1 MNDDE
6 LMGST
11 DAELFKIEEKERE
24 SKEDNEEEWTKNNE
38 DSEEESIDNGTREN
52 DTDDRS
58 ENSNVSMIDET
69 EENSGEVEEGEWNKI
84 GPNKR
89 KAPNQRKNKSTRTI
103 TTTRM
108 WKGTTNKDQSVYYEL
123 VITINQDNK
132 EDQLRS
138 KVVEEEEKKEEEEV
152 QTRALIN
159 TQRVI
164 QFEIMTLHHY
174 QQHKKI
180 KSITSNSRSIQR

>member
-1 MNDDE
+1 MYEEKSSTKDNMEMNKDKNEENRSDGNGKKMDDDE

-24 SKEDNEEEWTKNNE
+24 SKEDDIEEWTKNNE
-38 DSEEESIDNGTREN
+38 DSEEESSDNGTGEN

-89 KAPNQRKNKSTRTI
+89 KAPNQRKNK
-103 TTTRM
+103 
-108 WKGTTNKDQSVYYEL
+108 N
-123 VITINQDNK
+123 
-132 EDQLRS
+132 
-138 KVVEEEEKKEEEEV
+138 
-152 QTRALIN
+152 
-159 TQRVI
+159 
-164 QFEIMTLHHY
+164 
-174 QQHKKI
+174 
-180 KSITSNSRSIQR
+180 